1 MLLGESHLPA
11 CESASDL
18 IGDLAQGRSP
28 YDEAQILED
37 IGDFIARQVLDKDA
51 VFFDG

>member
-1 MLLGESHLPA
+1 MLSGEYSLPA
-11 CESASDL
+11 CESACDL

-28 YDEAQILED
+28 HDEAETLEE
-37 IGDFIARQVLDKDA
+37 IGDSIARQVLDKDT

>member
-1 MLLGESHLPA
+1 MRIRIRP
-11 CESASDL
+11 DR
-18 IGDLAQGRSP
+18 RSRP
-28 YDEAQILED
+28 RSIPHNEAQILED

>member
-1 MLLGESHLPA
+1 MLSVEYHLPA

-18 IGDLAQGRSP
+18 IGDSAQGRSP
-28 YDEAQILED
+28 HDEAETLEE

>member
-1 MLLGESHLPA
+1 MLSGEYSLPA
-11 CESASDL
+11 CESACDL

-28 YDEAQILED
+28 HDEAQTVED

-51 VFFDG
+51 GFFDG

>member
-28 YDEAQILED
+28 RDEAEAMEE
-37 IGDFIARQVLDKDA
+37 IGDFIARQVLDKGA
-51 VFFDG
+51 GFFDG